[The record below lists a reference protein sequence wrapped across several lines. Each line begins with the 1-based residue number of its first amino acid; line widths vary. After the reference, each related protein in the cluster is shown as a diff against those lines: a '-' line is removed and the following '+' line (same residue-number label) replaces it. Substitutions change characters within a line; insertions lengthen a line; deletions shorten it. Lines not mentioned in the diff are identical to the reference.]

1 MKRIAILGSTGSI
14 GTQAL
19 EVIASNKRR
28 LSATLLTCNS
38 RVDVLRRQID
48 RFRPKA
54 VAVGREADAAELGRE
69 YPELGV
75 YVGAEGIKEAI
86 HAVDCDVALNAIVG
100 IAGLEPTLEA
110 ISKGGLSVAL
120 ANKESLVT
128 GGRIVMKAASVASVP
143 VIPVDS
149 EHSAIFQ
156 CLAGNGENTI
166 RRIILTASGGPF
178 RGFDRD
184 RLTSVTIGDA
194 LIHPNWKMG
203 RKITI
208 DSATMMN
215 KAFEVIEAK
224 WLYDVDVGLIE
235 VVIHPQS
242 IIHSL
247 VEFGDGAIMA
257 QLGYPDMKVPISYAF
272 SGPERWITGTRS
284 LDLIALRSLYFE
296 EPSREA
302 RRSLDL
308 AYRVMH
314 DSEATG
320 RDSGAVLLN
329 GANEE
334 LVRLFLEG
342 KIQFVDILDTLEYL
356 IDSHRPKEVTSVYD
370 VLQAD
375 SAARRAVFERL
386 AGRR

>member
-1 MKRIAILGSTGSI
+1 MKRVAILGSTGSI

-19 EVIASNKRR
+19 EVIASNPRR
-28 LSATLLTCNS
+28 LVVSVLTCNS
-38 RVDVLRRQID
+38 RVDVLRRQIE

-54 VAVGREADAAELGRE
+54 VAVGRDADAVELGRE
-69 YPELGV
+69 YPGV
-75 YVGAEGIKEAI
+75 NIYCGPEGVKEAI
-86 HAVDCDVALNAIVG
+86 ASVDCDVVLNAIVG

-110 ISKGGLSVAL
+110 VKKGGLIVAL

-128 GGRIVMKAASVASVP
+128 AGRLVMDAAEKSSVP

-156 CLAGNGENTI
+156 CLAGNDENNI

-178 RGFDRD
+178 RGFSRD
-184 RLTSVTIGDA
+184 RLLYVTVSDA

-215 KAFEVIEAK
+215 KAFEIIEAK
-224 WLYDVDVGLIE
+224 WLYGIDAGNIE

-242 IIHSL
+242 IVHSL
-247 VEFGDGAIMA
+247 VEFDDGALMA
-257 QLGYPDMKVPISYAF
+257 QLGHPDMKVPLSYAF
-272 SGPERWITGTRS
+272 SGPKRWTTDIRS
-284 LDLIALRSLYFE
+284 LDLIALRSLNFE

-314 DSEATG
+314 ESEATG
-320 RDSGAVLLN
+320 RDSGAVVLN

-334 LVRLFLEG
+334 LVSLFLEG
-342 KIQFVDILDTLEYL
+342 KAQFVDIISTLESV
-356 IDSHRPKEVTSVYD
+356 IDAHTPEVIHSVDD
-370 VLQAD
+370 VFAAD
-375 SAARRAVFERL
+375 GWARATVREKLVY
-386 AGRR
+386 GR

>member
-1 MKRIAILGSTGSI
+1 MKRIALLGSTGSI

-19 EVIASNKRR
+19 EVIASNPRR
-28 LSATLLTCNS
+28 LTAAILTCNS

-48 RFRPKA
+48 RFRPEA
-54 VAVGREADAAELGRE
+54 VAVGRAADAAELGRE
-69 YPELGV
+69 YPHIKIYCGP
-75 YVGAEGIKEAI
+75 EGIREAI
-86 HAVDCDVALNAIVG
+86 GAVDCDIVLNAIVG

-110 ISKGGLSVAL
+110 VKKGGLTVAL

-128 GGRIVMKAASVASVP
+128 GGRIVMDAAERSSVP
-143 VIPVDS
+143 IIPVDS

-156 CLAGNGENTI
+156 CLAGNDENSI
-166 RRIILTASGGPF
+166 RRLILTASGGPF
-178 RGFDRD
+178 RGFSRE
-184 RLTSVTIGDA
+184 RLESVGLNDA

-215 KAFEVIEAK
+215 KAFEIIEAK
-224 WLYDVDVGLIE
+224 WLYGTDAGSIE

-257 QLGYPDMKVPISYAF
+257 QLGHPDMKVPISYAF
-272 SGPERWITGTRS
+272 SGPKRWTTDARS

-308 AYRVMH
+308 AYRVLH
-314 DSEATG
+314 ESEATG
-320 RDSGAVLLN
+320 RDSGAIVLN

-356 IDSHRPKEVTSVYD
+356 IDNHEPTFVSTVEEVLKTD
-370 VLQAD
+370 REARE
-375 SAARRAVFERL
+375 AAIKRL
-386 AGRR
+386 AN

>member
-1 MKRIAILGSTGSI
+1 MKRVAILGSTGSI

-19 EVIASNKRR
+19 EVIASNPRR
-28 LSATLLTCNS
+28 LVASLLTCNS

-48 RFRPKA
+48 RFRPEA
-54 VAVGREADAAELGRE
+54 VAVGRDADAVELGRE
-69 YPELGV
+69 YPDLRI
-75 YVGAEGIKEAI
+75 YCGAEGLRDAI
-86 HAVDCDVALNAIVG
+86 ASEDCDVVLNAIVG

-110 ISKGGLSVAL
+110 VKKGGLTVAL

-128 GGRIVMKAASVASVP
+128 AGRMVMAHAEKSSVP

-156 CLAGNGENTI
+156 CLTGNEENGI

-178 RGFDRD
+178 RGFSHE
-184 RLTSVTIGDA
+184 RLTSVTVGDA

-215 KAFEVIEAK
+215 KAFEIIEAK
-224 WLYDVDVGLIE
+224 WLYEVDIGKIE

-242 IIHSL
+242 IVHSL
-247 VEFGDGAIMA
+247 VEFDDGALLA
-257 QLGYPDMKVPISYAF
+257 QLGHPDMRVPISYAF
-272 SGPERWITGTRS
+272 SEPKRWTTDTRS
-284 LDLIALRSLYFE
+284 LDLIALRSLNFE

-308 AYRVMH
+308 AYRVMRE
-314 DSEATG
+314 SESTG
-320 RDSGAVLLN
+320 RDSGAVVLN

-342 KIQFVDILDTLEYL
+342 KIQFVDIVATLEY
-356 IDSHRPKEVTSVYD
+356 IAGAHVPEAIRSVSD
-370 VLQAD
+370 
-375 SAARRAVFERL
+375 VFEADGWARATVREKL
-386 AGRR
+386 VYRR

>member
-1 MKRIAILGSTGSI
+1 MKRVAILGSTGSI

-19 EVIASNKRR
+19 EVIASNPRR
-28 LSATLLTCNS
+28 LAVSILTCNS

-54 VAVGREADAAELGRE
+54 VAVGSGAAAAELGRE
-69 YPELGV
+69 YPGLKI
-75 YVGAEGIKEAI
+75 YCGAEGIREAI
-86 HAVDCDVALNAIVG
+86 DATDCDVVLNAIVG
-100 IAGLEPTLEA
+100 IAGLEPTMEA
-110 ISKGGLSVAL
+110 IRKGGLTVAL

-128 GGRIVMKAASVASVP
+128 AGRIVMDAAAESSVP

-156 CLAGNGENTI
+156 CLAGNDENSI
-166 RRIILTASGGPF
+166 RRVILTASGGPF
-178 RGFDRD
+178 RGFGRD
-184 RLTSVTIGDA
+184 RLLSVTVGDA

-224 WLYDVDVGLIE
+224 WLYGMEAGRIE

-247 VEFGDGAIMA
+247 VEFDDGAIMA
-257 QLGYPDMKVPISYAF
+257 QLGYPDMKVPVSYAF
-272 SGPERWITGTRS
+272 SGPERWTTDTRS
-284 LDLIALRSLYFE
+284 LDLIAMRSLYFE

-320 RDSGAVLLN
+320 CDSGAAFLN

-334 LVRLFLEG
+334 LVHLFLEG

-356 IDSHRPKEVTSVYD
+356 IDNHSPEPITSVDD
-370 VLQAD
+370 VLKMD
-375 SAARRAVFERL
+375 RAARAAAREHL
-386 AGRR
+386 AH